1 MAIEKTIDI
10 NVNSSEAIK
19 DITLLNSVL
28 EEQEQITI
36 ELLREQQ
43 KLEQQLRDTPK
54 NSLAAQ
60 KKLTTQLNH
69 VKDSIKDQNLSVK
82 ELKVQQK
89 SLGKG
94 TNDLT
99 NDLVSNGG
107 AMGIL
112 NNLTG
117 GLAQQFKDSYE
128 AISLSS
134 KGLSGFKK
142 AMLATGIGALVVG
155 VGLLVANFDKIKDFL
170 SGITAESKAASEALQ
185 KEAEALNQAIAK
197 QAGELIAVS
206 RAYERGA
213 LKGENLKNVVNN
225 LNEKYEDANL
235 ELDEN
240 NQLTEDSLAFIDSQI
255 KAIKVQAKNK
265 SILTSIEA
273 LYSDELQAQTL
284 VGQQNNKFM
293 VERAKLTELLA
304 KQEAGGINSTQANA
318 LRKQIARSQEKQKEI
333 ANEIKSLTNQRAS
346 IQNAIDRE
354 TKRLDFSEFTKPK
367 KRSKSSGKSQAEIDK
382 EEADKIKDIA
392 EEAKKVEVANTLAT
406 QKAIEDIENT
416 YFDSKIEKEQLEENA
431 VREKYFSL
439 IEAAKEYG
447 QDIKVLEKARDE
459 ELKEVNKEAKKI
471 RDSKVQSDIDLLIQ
485 GKKFNAEQ
493 IKNEVDK
500 LNKLKEIDLLIQE
513 QEALKLQN
521 VIDNADKG
529 TQAEIDALIALDDFK
544 EKSRQT
550 NITRKAEIT
559 KAEIALE
566 AKKTAAKQKAV
577 DDAISL
583 AGAESK
589 IGKALLILK
598 QGLALKEMIMEA
610 KKTLA
615 FSSIAVA
622 KSTVAVAEGTA
633 QTAKVGFPQNI
644 PLLIGYAAQA
654 AGIISAISSA
664 TGKAKSAASS
674 FGGGGGSISTPSAPP
689 APPSFNVVGASGSSQ
704 LADAIGGQSQQPIQ
718 TYVVAN
724 DVTTA
729 QSLQNNIV
737 EGATIG

>member
-36 ELLREQQ
+36 ELVREQQ

-82 ELKVQQK
+82 QLKLQQK

-134 KGLSGFKK
+134 KGLGGFKK
-142 AMLATGIGALVVG
+142 AMLATGVGALVVG
-155 VGLLVANFDKIKDFL
+155 IGLLVANFDKIKDFL
-170 SGITAESKAASEALQ
+170 SGITAESKAAREALE
-185 KEAEALNQAIAK
+185 KEAEALNQTIAK
-197 QAGELIAVS
+197 QTTRLQAVA
-206 RAYERGA
+206 RAYESGA
-213 LKGENLKNVVNN
+213 LKGENLKNVVDD

-240 NQLTEDSLAFIDSQI
+240 NNLTEDSLAFIDSQV
-255 KAIKVQAKNK
+255 KAIKIQARNK
-265 SILTSIEA
+265 AILTNIEA

-284 VGQQNNKFM
+284 IGQQNNKFM
-293 VERAKLTELLA
+293 VERAKLEELLA
-304 KQEAGGINSTQANA
+304 KQLANDPLDSTKANA

-346 IQNAIDRE
+346 IQSAIDKE

-367 KRSKSSGKSQAEIDK
+367 KRSKDSGKGSGKSAEDIAK
-382 EEADKIKDIA
+382 EEARIEADRLKKLDELKSKIRDAEANTEDEARKLQLQKIREHNEKLLKEAEAAKLKTQELEDSLNEKVIAKQAEFDRIDEERRKKKDAEDAAIKLKQQEEKIKNLEITKDFEELSFQEQRDLIKERQA
-392 EEAKKVEVANTLAT
+392 LLLEDKTLTTEQNLALESQFSKASIELSKKEAEAKKQNLA
-406 QKAIEDIENT
+406 KVGNALGSFAELAG
-416 YFDSKIEKEQLEENA
+416 KE
-431 VREKYFSL
+431 
-439 IEAAKEYG
+439 
-447 QDIKVLEKARDE
+447 
-459 ELKEVNKEAKKI
+459 
-471 RDSKVQSDIDLLIQ
+471 
-485 GKKFNAEQ
+485 
-493 IKNEVDK
+493 
-500 LNKLKEIDLLIQE
+500 
-513 QEALKLQN
+513 
-521 VIDNADKG
+521 
-529 TQAEIDALIALDDFK
+529 
-544 EKSRQT
+544 
-550 NITRKAEIT
+550 
-559 KAEIALE
+559 
-566 AKKTAAKQKAV
+566 TAA
-577 DDAISL
+577 
-583 AGAESK
+583 
-589 IGKALLILK
+589 GKALAISQALISTY
-598 QGLALKEMIMEA
+598 QSAQSSYASLA
-610 KKTLA
+610 
-615 FSSIAVA
+615 SIPI
-622 KSTVAVAEGTA
+622 
-633 QTAKVGFPQNI
+633 VGPA
-644 PLLIGYAAQA
+644 LGYAAAGA
-654 AGIISAISSA
+654 AIAGGLKQIQSI
-664 TGKAKSAASS
+664 KSVKVPNS
-674 FGGGGGSISTPSAPP
+674 GGGGGGASVGGGVGAAP

-704 LADAIGGQSQQPIQ
+704 LAGAIGGQSQQPIQ

>member
-36 ELLREQQ
+36 ELVREQQ

-82 ELKVQQK
+82 QLKLQQK

-94 TNDLT
+94 TKDLT

-134 KGLSGFKK
+134 KGLGGFKK
-142 AMLATGIGALVVG
+142 AMLATGVGALVVG
-155 VGLLVANFDKIKDFL
+155 IGLLVANFDKIKDFL
-170 SGITAESKAASEALQ
+170 SGITAESKAAREALE
-185 KEAEALNQAIAK
+185 KEAEALNQTIAK
-197 QAGELIAVS
+197 QTTRLQAVA
-206 RAYERGA
+206 RAYESGA
-213 LKGENLKNVVNN
+213 LKGENLKNVVDD

-240 NQLTEDSLAFIDSQI
+240 NNLTEDSLAFIDSQV
-255 KAIKVQAKNK
+255 KAIKIQARNK
-265 SILTSIEA
+265 AILTNIEA

-284 VGQQNNKFM
+284 IGRQNNKFM

-318 LRKQIARSQEKQKEI
+318 LRKQIASSEKRQKDI
-333 ANEIKSLTNQRAS
+333 ANEISSLTKQRAN
-346 IQNAIDRE
+346 IQSAIDKE
-354 TKRLDFSEFTKPK
+354 TKRLDFTEFSKPK
-367 KRSKSSGKSQAEIDK
+367 KRSKDSGKGSGKSAEDIAK
-382 EEADKIKDIA
+382 EEARIEADKLKKLDELKSKIRDA
-392 EEAKKVEVANTLAT
+392 EANT
-406 QKAIEDIENT
+406 EDEARALQLT
-416 YFDSKIEKEQLEENA
+416 KIREHNEKLLKEA
-431 VREKYFSL
+431 
-439 IEAAKEYG
+439 EAAKLKTQELE
-447 QDIKVLEKARDE
+447 DSLNEKVIAKQAEFDRIDE
-459 ELKEVNKEAKKI
+459 ERRKKKDAEDAAIKLKQQEEK
-471 RDSKVQSDIDLLIQ
+471 
-485 GKKFNAEQ
+485 
-493 IKNEVDK
+493 IKN
-500 LNKLKEIDLLIQE
+500 L
-513 QEALKLQN
+513 
-521 VIDNADKG
+521 
-529 TQAEIDALIALDDFK
+529 
-544 EKSRQT
+544 
-550 NITRKAEIT
+550 EIT
-559 KAEIALE
+559 KELEGLTFQEQRDLIKERAALLLEDKTLTTKQTLALE
-566 AKKTAAKQKAV
+566 SQFSEAKIEIGKKEIELEAQKTAAKQKAV

-583 AGAESK
+583 AGAESE

-610 KKTLA
+610 KKTITFA
-615 FSSIAVA
+615 SIASA

-654 AGIISAISSA
+654 AGIVSAISSA

-674 FGGGGGSISTPSAPP
+674 LGGGGGSISTPSAPS

>member
-170 SGITAESKAASEALQ
+170 SGITAESKAAREALE
-185 KEAEALNQAIAK
+185 KEAEALNQTIAK
-197 QAGELIAVS
+197 QTTRLQAVA
-206 RAYERGA
+206 RAYESGA
-213 LKGENLKNVVNN
+213 LKGENLKNVVDD

-240 NQLTEDSLAFIDSQI
+240 NNLTADSLAFIDSQV
-255 KAIKVQAKNK
+255 KAIKIQARNK
-265 SILTSIEA
+265 AILTNIEA

-284 VGQQNNKFM
+284 IGQQNNKFM
-293 VERAKLTELLA
+293 VERAKLEELLA
-304 KQEAGGINSTQANA
+304 KQLANDPLDSTKANA
-318 LRKQIARSQEKQKEI
+318 LRKQIARSEEKQKDI

-346 IQNAIDRE
+346 IQSAIDKE
-354 TKRLDFSEFTKPK
+354 TKRLDFTQFSKPK
-367 KRSKSSGKSQAEIDK
+367 KRSKDSGKDSGKSAEDIAK
-382 EEADKIKDIA
+382 EEA
-392 EEAKKVEVANTLAT
+392 
-406 QKAIEDIENT
+406 
-416 YFDSKIEKEQLEENA
+416 
-431 VREKYFSL
+431 R
-439 IEAAKEYG
+439 IEADKLKKL
-447 QDIKVLEKARDE
+447 D
-459 ELKEVNKEAKKI
+459 ELKSKI
-471 RDSKVQSDIDLLIQ
+471 RDESANKEDEARALQLKKIEEHNEKLLKEAEDAGLKTQELEDSLDEKLAAKQAEFDRIDEERR
-485 GKKFNAEQ
+485 KKKDAEDAASRLKQ
-493 IKNEVDK
+493 QEEKIKN
-500 LNKLKEIDLLIQE
+500 L
-513 QEALKLQN
+513 
-521 VIDNADKG
+521 
-529 TQAEIDALIALDDFK
+529 
-544 EKSRQT
+544 
-550 NITRKAEIT
+550 EIT
-559 KAEIALE
+559 KELEGLTFQEQRDLIKEREALLLEDKTLTTEQNLALE
-566 AKKTAAKQKAV
+566 SQFSEAKIEIGKKEIELEAQKTAAKQKAV

-674 FGGGGGSISTPSAPP
+674 FGGGGGSISTPSAPS
-689 APPSFNVVGASGSSQ
+689 APPAFNIVGASDTNQ

-718 TYVVAN
+718 TYVVSN

-729 QSLQNNIV
+729 QSLQNSIV

>member
-170 SGITAESKAASEALQ
+170 SGITAESKAAREALE
-185 KEAEALNQAIAK
+185 KEAEALNQTIAK
-197 QAGELIAVS
+197 QTTRLQAVA
-206 RAYERGA
+206 RAYESGA
-213 LKGENLKNVVNN
+213 LKGENLKNVVDD

-240 NQLTEDSLAFIDSQI
+240 NNLTEDSLAFIDSQV
-255 KAIKVQAKNK
+255 KAIKIQARNK
-265 SILTSIEA
+265 AILTNIEA

-284 VGQQNNKFM
+284 IGQQNNRFM
-293 VERAKLTELLA
+293 VERAKLEELLA
-304 KQEAGGINSTQANA
+304 KQLANDPLDSTKANA
-318 LRKQIARSQEKQKEI
+318 LRKQIARSQEKQKDI

-346 IQNAIDRE
+346 IQSAIDKE
-354 TKRLDFSEFTKPK
+354 TKKLDFTQFSKPK
-367 KRSKSSGKSQAEIDK
+367 KRSKDSGKDSGKSAE
-382 EEADKIKDIA
+382 DIEK
-392 EEAKKVEVANTLAT
+392 EEAKKL
-406 QKAIEDIENT
+406 
-416 YFDSKIEKEQLEENA
+416 
-431 VREKYFSL
+431 
-439 IEAAKEYG
+439 
-447 QDIKVLEKARDE
+447 E
-459 ELKEVNKEAKKI
+459 ELKSKIRDESANKEDEARALQLKKI
-471 RDSKVQSDIDLLIQ
+471 R
-485 GKKFNAEQ
+485 EH
-493 IKNEVDK
+493 NEK
-500 LNKLKEIDLLIQE
+500 LLKEAEAAELKTQELEDSLNEKVIAKQAEFDAIDEERRKKKDAEDAASRLKQQE
-513 QEALKLQN
+513 EKISELKLQKDFEELSFQEQKDLLKEREAALLLDK
-521 VIDNADKG
+521 VFFKTLTTEQLLGLQESYSKASADIAKK
-529 TQAEIDALIALDDFK
+529 EI
-544 EKSRQT
+544 E
-550 NITRKAEIT
+550 
-559 KAEIALE
+559 LE
-566 AKKTAAKQKAV
+566 AQKTAAKQKAV

>member
-36 ELLREQQ
+36 ELVREQQ

-60 KKLTTQLNH
+60 KKLTTELNH

-99 NDLVSNGG
+99 SDLVSNGG

-170 SGITAESKAASEALQ
+170 SGITAESKAAREALE
-185 KEAEALNQAIAK
+185 KEAEALNQNIAK
-197 QAGELIAVS
+197 QTTRLQAVA
-206 RAYERGA
+206 RAYNSGA
-213 LKGENLKNVVNN
+213 LKGENLKNVVDE

-240 NQLTEDSLAFIDSQI
+240 NNLTEDSLAFIDNQV
-255 KAIKVQAKNK
+255 KAIKVQARNK
-265 SILTSIEA
+265 AILTNIEA

-284 VGQQNNKFM
+284 IGRQNNKFM

-304 KQEAGGINSTQANA
+304 KQEAGGINSTQANI
-318 LRKQIARSQEKQKEI
+318 LRKKIASSEKRQEDIAKEI
-333 ANEIKSLTNQRAS
+333 SSLTKQRAN
-346 IQNAIDRE
+346 IQDAIDKE
-354 TKRLDFSEFTKPK
+354 TKRLDFTEFSKPK
-367 KRSKSSGKSQAEIDK
+367 KRSKESSKGSGKSEEDIAK
-382 EEADKIKDIA
+382 EEA
-392 EEAKKVEVANTLAT
+392 
-406 QKAIEDIENT
+406 Q
-416 YFDSKIEKEQLEENA
+416 
-431 VREKYFSL
+431 
-439 IEAAKEYG
+439 
-447 QDIKVLEKARDE
+447 
-459 ELKEVNKEAKKI
+459 KEADRLKKLEDLKSKI
-471 RDSKVQSDIDLLIQ
+471 RDESANKEDEARALQLTKIREHNLTLL
-485 GKKFNAEQ
+485 
-493 IKNEVDK
+493 
-500 LNKLKEIDLLIQE
+500 
-513 QEALKLQN
+513 QEAKDAGLKSQELEDSLDEKL
-521 VIDNADKG
+521 VAK
-529 TQAEIDALIALDDFK
+529 QAEFDAIDKQRREKKKAEEDALKKKASEQLIKEANDKIELDNKVRDAKLGIAKNTL
-544 EKSRQT
+544 S
-550 NITRKAEIT
+550 
-559 KAEIALE
+559 L
-566 AKKTAAKQKAV
+566 
-577 DDAISL
+577 ISEV
-583 AGAESK
+583 AGEGSK
-589 IGKALLILK
+589 IGKGVALAQATISGIEGVQNAYTTAQK
-598 QGLALKEMIMEA
+598 SPVTAVFPAYPIIQAGLAG
-610 KKTLA
+610 A
-615 FSSIAVA
+615 FSAMQLKKIA
-622 KSTVAVAEGTA
+622 STNPSKG
-633 QTAKVGFPQNI
+633 
-644 PLLIGYAAQA
+644 
-654 AGIISAISSA
+654 SAS
-664 TGKAKSAASS
+664 GGGASV
-674 FGGGGGSISTPSAPP
+674 GGGGASAPP
-689 APPSFNVVGASGSSQ
+689 AFNIVGASDTNQ
-704 LADAIGGQSQQPIQ
+704 LADAIGGQSQQPVQ
-718 TYVVAN
+718 AFVVAN